1 MTSILKKGASKED
14 IQKVLLRANKNR
26 KEKKAD
32 ISKFSGAIKLKENPV
47 DIQRKM
53 RDEWE

>member
-14 IQKVLLRANKNR
+14 IQKVLLRANKNS

-47 DIQRKM
+47 DIQKRT
-53 RDEWE
+53 RN